1 MWRKKCFHLTS
12 FWSGGFN
19 KIQEGKLDLSFFVAL
34 GFGMKF
40 KVWWRS
46 WEAFIKSFYEK
57 LGSAKLLKHYKVL
70 TFSLHVFRV
79 GIICQSRVGNP
90 FHATG
95 LLPLENVRKPEVFW
109 CFQGVQKET
118 SGMKWVNFERIQNI

>member
-1 MWRKKCFHLTS
+1 MKVV
-12 FWSGGFN
+12 GGFH
-19 KIQEGKLDLSFFVAL
+19 KIIL
-34 GFGMKF
+34 
-40 KVWWRS
+40 
-46 WEAFIKSFYEK
+46 WEARFSKVIKI
-57 LGSAKLLKHYKVL
+57 KHYKVL

-109 CFQGVQKET
+109 YFQGVQKET